1 MLTRYDPAV
10 DDRYSDDVVMMYET
24 SSGEYVLNE
33 DANAKINFL
42 VDVIIN
48 LKQHD
53 SRKTDR
59 QALNTYLDSVL
70 VGYLD

>member
-1 MLTRYDPAV
+1 MLTRYDLAV
-10 DDRYSDDVVMMYET
+10 DERYPDEVAMMYET
-24 SSGEYVLNE
+24 PSGQYTLHDESM
-33 DANAKINFL
+33 AKINFL

>member
-10 DDRYSDDVVMMYET
+10 DERYPDDAIMMYET
-24 SSGEYVLNE
+24 PHGQYVLNE
-33 DANAKINFL
+33 DANSKINFL

-59 QALNTYLDSVL
+59 QALNNYLDSVL